1 MTDLTLAQAQTILAA
16 ALDHG
21 RASNFQKLAIA
32 VLDHVRCIA
41 WPGNGPIS
49 SNRCIAPLVVRWF
62 RSPAAC

>member
-32 VLDHVRCIA
+32 VLDARGA
-41 WPGNGPIS
+41 MK
-49 SNRCIAPLVVRWF
+49 AF
-62 RSPAAC
+62 AAEDGTAL